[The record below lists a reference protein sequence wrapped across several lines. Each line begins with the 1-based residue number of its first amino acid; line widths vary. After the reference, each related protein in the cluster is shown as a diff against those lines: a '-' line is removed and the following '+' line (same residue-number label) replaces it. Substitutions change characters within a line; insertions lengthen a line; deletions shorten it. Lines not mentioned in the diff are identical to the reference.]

1 MYAKVYGETT
11 CGINGEQ
18 IIVEVDISNGL
29 PSFDIVGLPD
39 TSVKESRERPDSV
52 DIILDAGHQF
62 SGVGFVKIIR
72 AQRLYMGK
80 KILSHISCD
89 GRANPVKSELFGI
102 AEHTAAGAHNKDTA
116 QQVFQD
122 FNPPAYDNIID
133 NMLCE
138 LW

>member
-1 MYAKVYGETT
+1 MENHFKDEHAHITDR
-11 CGINGEQ
+11 I
-18 IIVEVDISNGL
+18 
-29 PSFDIVGLPD
+29 
-39 TSVKESRERPDSV
+39 PDSV